1 MEYKEKYAA
10 LIKKYSKELDK
21 TNTGW
26 FRYRGDH
33 EYRKQYNEFSKQLR
47 AGNLDLTSDHDDRYW
62 DSKHTSDNAVF
73 GTLLAKLKILPHMTT
88 VPDRINGDLSRFVCG
103 VYCWTNINRRLW
115 TEPWIL
121 HFFWFIIEEINLYCK
136 IPGVFKNA
144 YWGFMIYWMLHLLTN
159 TNFYHRYNRILIVDT
174 FNSWG
179 RWAIMLILYCSC
191 KYSMLTTEEDFRS
204 AFVAFYKSFTTYI
217 NSTPDNAPTVA
228 AEATTYTLPVTSLSQ
243 EEIAGFENRTE
254 GILTEYLV
262 RHVYELDAT
271 IFRPVRHCATKP
283 ATSYI
288 LSFFGDYPH
297 PNVPTAQLLD
307 FMYTTD
313 ANFTK
318 SELMRAVGGSDH
330 SENLVL
336 AFGHNKEKICKRLTE
351 CGMKD
356 LLACTEQL
364 SEVAANGGVIKP
376 GIIQWLQTV
385 ISGSESFETVI
396 WESKSFETESVLTF
410 FFMFLLAFLLFVQR
424 KR

>member
-1 MEYKEKYAA
+1 
-10 LIKKYSKELDK
+10 
-21 TNTGW
+21 
-26 FRYRGDH
+26 
-33 EYRKQYNEFSKQLR
+33 
-47 AGNLDLTSDHDDRYW
+47 
-62 DSKHTSDNAVF
+62 
-73 GTLLAKLKILPHMTT
+73 
-88 VPDRINGDLSRFVCG
+88 
-103 VYCWTNINRRLW
+103 
-115 TEPWIL
+115 
-121 HFFWFIIEEINLYCK
+121 
-136 IPGVFKNA
+136 
-144 YWGFMIYWMLHLLTN
+144 
-159 TNFYHRYNRILIVDT
+159 
-174 FNSWG
+174 
-179 RWAIMLILYCSC
+179 MLILYCSC

-228 AEATTYTLPVTSLSQ
+228 PEADATYTLPETSLSQ
-243 EEIAGFENRTE
+243 EEIAGFQNRTE
-254 GILTEYLV
+254 GILTDYLV
-262 RHVYELDAT
+262 KRVYELDAK

-288 LSFFGDYPH
+288 LGLFGDYPH
-297 PNVPTAQLLD
+297 PNEPTAQLLD
-307 FMYTTD
+307 YMYTTD

-318 SELMRAVGGSDH
+318 SELMRAVGGSDR

-336 AFGHNKEKICKRLTE
+336 AFKDNKETICKRLTE
-351 CGMKD
+351 CDMKD